1 MATNAGKI
9 DYSPELAE
17 TICEVV
23 AAGGDIATY
32 CEAKGTPAARSV
44 FRWLATKPEFMAL
57 YQAARIIQA
66 DAYAD
71 QCVKIADGDTDPSK
85 VRNQLNARWWAAERA
100 NPKRFGTKVEV
111 GGEVGLNVVVRRFTA
126 EPEPAE

>member
-9 DYSPELAE
+9 DYSTELAE
-17 TICEVV
+17 EICEVV

-32 CEAKGTPAARSV
+32 CKGEGTPAARSV

-57 YQAARIIQA
+57 YQAARIIQG

-71 QCVKIADGDTDPSK
+71 ECVSIADGDGDTAK

-111 GGEVGLNVVVRRFTA
+111 GGEVGLTVTVRRFT
-126 EPEPAE
+126 PEPAE